1 MWVAASQ
8 AKQYPLREV
17 AEHAHHR
24 RPKKNDTTQNISG
37 QRPSPKSKF
46 HELITQAAPDL
57 ASRNNVLPTYRGV
70 DICKPQIKLLHHI
83 LYGTQMQCKCNM
95 NAKQYESTIAQIR
108 KSSMAQMKHSEEDCR
123 VHWNDL

>member
-1 MWVAASQ
+1 MTQ
-8 AKQYPLREV
+8 L
-17 AEHAHHR
+17 
-24 RPKKNDTTQNISG
+24 KNING